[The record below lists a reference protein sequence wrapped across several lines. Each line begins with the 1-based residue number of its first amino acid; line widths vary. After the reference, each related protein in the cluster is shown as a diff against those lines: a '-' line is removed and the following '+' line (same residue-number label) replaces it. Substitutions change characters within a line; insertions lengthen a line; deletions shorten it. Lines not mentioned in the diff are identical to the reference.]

1 MLIANGG
8 CMRVMKAKRGLKWQ
22 WITLLVILLWPALFY
37 VLSNL
42 DRDRGM
48 LWLLLFQMYYLPFG
62 SWISQPFFVPDSE
75 LSFLVRVPGAILTS
89 VVYTGAYLGVLQLRR
104 MKGNVA

>member
-1 MLIANGG
+1 
-8 CMRVMKAKRGLKWQ
+8 MRVMKAKRGLKWQ
-22 WITLLVILLWPALFY
+22 WTTLLVILLWPALFS

-48 LWLLLFQMYYLPFG
+48 LWLLLFQMYCLPFG

-75 LSFLVRVPGAILTS
+75 LYFLVLVPGAILTS
-89 VVYTGAYLGVLQLRR
+89 VVYTGAYRGVLQPRR
-104 MKGNVA
+104 VR

>member
-1 MLIANGG
+1 
-8 CMRVMKAKRGLKWQ
+8 MRVTKAKRGLKWR

-37 VLSNL
+37 VLGNL

-48 LWLLLFQMYYLPFG
+48 LWLLLFQMYYLPLG

-75 LSFLVRVPGAILTS
+75 LSYLVRVPGAILTS
-89 VVYTGAYLGVLQLRR
+89 VVYTGAYLGVLQVRR
-104 MKGNVA
+104 MKRNVA

>member
-104 MKGNVA
+104 VKRNAA

>member
-1 MLIANGG
+1 
-8 CMRVMKAKRGLKWQ
+8 MRVMKAKRGLKWQ
-22 WITLLVILLWPALFY
+22 WLTLLVILLWPALFY
-37 VLSNL
+37 VLGNL

-48 LWLLLFQMYYLPFG
+48 LWLLLFQMYYLPLG

-75 LSFLVRVPGAILTS
+75 LSYVVRVPGAILTS

-104 MKGNVA
+104 MKRNIA